1 MQKHEGPSDRHG
13 TAERDRQRAITK
25 RLLLLAIVVVGG
37 ALAAV
42 LVERW
47 T

>member
-1 MQKHEGPSDRHG
+1 MQKHEEPSGDHG
-13 TAERDRQRAITK
+13 IAERDRQWVLTK
-25 RLLLLAIVVVGG
+25 RLLLTIVVMSG
-37 ALAAV
+37 ALAAM

>member
-1 MQKHEGPSDRHG
+1 MQKHEGPSGHHG
-13 TAERDRQRAITK
+13 TAERNRQWVLTK
-25 RLLLLAIVVVGG
+25 RLLLAIVVMSG
-37 ALAAV
+37 ALAAM

>member
-13 TAERDRQRAITK
+13 TAERDRQRVLTK
-25 RLLLLAIVVVGG
+25 RLLLAIVVVGG

>member
-1 MQKHEGPSDRHG
+1 MQKHEGPPGHHG
-13 TAERDRQRAITK
+13 AAERDRQRAITK
-25 RLLLLAIVVVGG
+25 RLLLTIVVMSG
-37 ALAAV
+37 ALAAM

>member
-1 MQKHEGPSDRHG
+1 MQKHEGPSGRHG
-13 TAERDRQRAITK
+13 TAERARQWIITK
-25 RLLLLAIVVVGG
+25 RLLLTIVLLGG
-37 ALAAV
+37 VLAAV